1 MRSLA
6 AAKLV
11 LLAFS
16 SVYEQ
21 LRPNHSHNKRLRL
34 GNIILED
41 RTSNRICDNQCI
53 VDAAGAC
60 GSFILAIAKDVV
72 QLVAEGK
79 EDAKRL
85 RGMLMLTPPYWLAL
99 RNAGHRTQERRAFIS
114 PSRPTVMT

>member
-21 LRPNHSHNKRLRL
+21 LRPDHSHNKRLRL
-34 GNIILED
+34 GNII
-41 RTSNRICDNQCI
+41 QCV

-60 GSFILAIAKDVV
+60 GSFILAFAKDVV